1 MTPDA
6 SAAAAA
12 LASAPSSSPATPW
25 CGLPKPKR
33 LPKSKHYDNE
43 LSWIHAERARLAAC
57 LEEVD
62 IFCQVD
68 AKSIAVLDDE
78 IAVLKKEAEAQAG
91 AAASDAE
98 QKSLEEEAAAATD
111 ETEGLEP
118 NTSNPTTIT
127 GLFSLT
133 YELMNG
139 AGVWPRVNEDLQG
152 AWLLVTCHNS
162 SGLSCKYHS
171 YQYSQLY
178 HTISLCQLEQTKREL
193 ALESMNTT
201 ATTGSRLG
209 DIRAYLE
216 DAFNTDDLKCH
227 RERARLSE
235 RIELVT
241 KLCREDADSINTMN
255 NDIAK
260 LKQQG
265 AEEAFGVSS
274 EDFLQENLSAA
285 AKGGAEAEGV
295 APTFEVRN
303 CMTGFRMTKT
313 DILVLSAKRKILGN
327 SEGDEYFAL
336 RQAPTDTTTAFDGRT
351 VKFMASHAKAVFQY
365 PEPVPSLDY
374 NRPST
379 THLESG

>member
-78 IAVLKKEAEAQAG
+78 IAVCTRRDLHWECIADKYQVLKKEAEAQAG

-118 NTSNPTTIT
+118 NTSN
-127 GLFSLT
+127 
-133 YELMNG
+133 
-139 AGVWPRVNEDLQG
+139 
-152 AWLLVTCHNS
+152 
-162 SGLSCKYHS
+162 
-171 YQYSQLY
+171 
-178 HTISLCQLEQTKREL
+178 
-193 ALESMNTT
+193 
-201 ATTGSRLG
+201 
-209 DIRAYLE
+209 
-216 DAFNTDDLKCH
+216 
-227 RERARLSE
+227 
-235 RIELVT
+235 
-241 KLCREDADSINTMN
+241 EDADSINTMN

-285 AKGGAEAEGV
+285 AGGAEAEGV
-295 APTFEVRN
+295 APTFE
-303 CMTGFRMTKT
+303 
-313 DILVLSAKRKILGN
+313 
-327 SEGDEYFAL
+327 
-336 RQAPTDTTTAFDGRT
+336 
-351 VKFMASHAKAVFQY
+351 
-365 PEPVPSLDY
+365 
-374 NRPST
+374 
-379 THLESG
+379 